1 MGVAMHFEF
10 ATATRII
17 FGAGSLSEIG
27 AIASG
32 FGQQAFIVTGLAE
45 DISRPILENLEKH
58 GLSIVNFRVH
68 GEPTI
73 DLVQDALGTARSTR
87 CDLVIGIGGGSAI
100 DTGKAVSALLTNKG
114 DILDYVEVIG
124 RNQPLTEPAM
134 PFIAI
139 PSTAG
144 TGSEVTKNAVLSSP
158 KHQFK
163 VSLRS
168 SLMLPKIALVDPE
181 LTYSLPFDVTAR
193 TGMDALA
200 QVIEPFV
207 SIKANP
213 LIDGI
218 CREGIFRAGRAL
230 QRACESGTDI
240 QAREDM
246 ALTSLFG
253 GMALANAGL
262 GAIHGFAAPIGGMY
276 KAPHGAVCARLL
288 PIVMDVNV
296 RALLKRNPDH
306 IALGRYQEIARLLT
320 GMENA
325 SLHDG
330 IHWLEELCKSLKI
343 PGLAAYGVEKK
354 DYETLAVKA
363 QLASSMKG
371 NPIQLEHEELLDIL
385 ERAMD

>member
-1 MGVAMHFEF
+1 MRFEF

-17 FGAGSLSEIG
+17 FGAGSLSELG
-27 AIASG
+27 AIASD
-32 FGQQAFIVTGLAE
+32 FGQKAFIVTGVAE
-45 DISRPILENLEKH
+45 DISRPILKNLEEC
-58 GLSIVNFRVH
+58 GISIVNFRVH

-73 DLVQDALGTARSTR
+73 DLAQDALGIARSTR
-87 CDLVIGIGGGSAI
+87 CDLIIGIGGGSAI

-114 DILDYVEVIG
+114 DILDYLEVIG
-124 RNQPLTEPAM
+124 RNQPLVEPAM
-134 PFIAI
+134 PFIAV

-144 TGSEVTKNAVLSSP
+144 TGSEVTKNAVLLSP
-158 KHQFK
+158 ESQFK

-168 SLMLPKIALVDPE
+168 PLMLPKIALVDPE

-193 TGMDALA
+193 TGMDALV

-213 LIDGI
+213 LIDAI
-218 CREGIFRAGRAL
+218 CREGISRAGRSL
-230 QRACESGTDI
+230 QRACENGADV

-253 GMALANAGL
+253 GLALANAGL

-296 RALLKRNPDH
+296 HALLKRNPDH
-306 IALGRYQEIARLLT
+306 IALGRYREVARLLT
-320 GMENA
+320 GRENA
-325 SLHDG
+325 SLNDG
-330 IHWLEELCKSLKI
+330 IRWLEELCRSLKI
-343 PGLAAYGVEKK
+343 PGLDAYGIEKK
-354 DYETLAVKA
+354 DHETLAVKA

-371 NPIQLEHEELLDIL
+371 NPIKLEHEELLEIL